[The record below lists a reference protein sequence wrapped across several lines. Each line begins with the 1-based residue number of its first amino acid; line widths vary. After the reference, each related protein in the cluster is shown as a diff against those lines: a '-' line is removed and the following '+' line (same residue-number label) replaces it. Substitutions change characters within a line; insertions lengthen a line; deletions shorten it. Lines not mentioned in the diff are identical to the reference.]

1 MEYLYLTEKEF
12 AVLLAAVGRKE
23 WCGLLDE
30 SIFKSWDMEKDI
42 NQILVS
48 LYQKE
53 VIDWDNGKATIL
65 PFARKI
71 FDLLKQVQQ
80 YIFYARLD
88 EDYPIEYLYIL
99 DSDVV
104 RARRSI
110 HEKGKLRIA
119 LQPLE
124 QVEQEL
130 WENGMLPVDEDLPEN
145 MFPTECPDIKADI
158 EELIKN
164 NIILFF
170 EKKRFSDENPDCRFL
185 VKEEGLYHFFYIQ
198 KKGEVQAYFEKEDAI
213 QKIFDKWIREDV

>member
-164 NIILFF
+164 NIIPRLFTAQ
-170 EKKRFSDENPDCRFL
+170 P
-185 VKEEGLYHFFYIQ
+185 
-198 KKGEVQAYFEKEDAI
+198 
-213 QKIFDKWIREDV
+213 